1 MDYGL
6 DSEQE
11 DFRQAVRQ
19 FATKAL
25 APHYQRD
32 DKTATFRREQAL
44 DLAAMGLTGLRNA
57 TPEQQAAWLPGIAA
71 GTTVPCICITEPGHG
86 TDAAS
91 LELKAIRTATGWTL
105 HGEKTSITLGMASDR
120 AVVLARTG

>member
-32 DKTATFRREQAL
+32 DKTATVPREQAR
-44 DLAAMGLTGLRNA
+44 DQSGGKRH
-57 TPEQQAAWLPGIAA
+57 Q
-71 GTTVPCICITEPGHG
+71 TVTISIG
-86 TDAAS
+86 AAS
-91 LELKAIRTATGWTL
+91 PHTRRTSATALPQKTKAPMPYGPSGLLR
-105 HGEKTSITLGMASDR
+105 DR
-120 AVVLARTG
+120 AQGPDPSAMP